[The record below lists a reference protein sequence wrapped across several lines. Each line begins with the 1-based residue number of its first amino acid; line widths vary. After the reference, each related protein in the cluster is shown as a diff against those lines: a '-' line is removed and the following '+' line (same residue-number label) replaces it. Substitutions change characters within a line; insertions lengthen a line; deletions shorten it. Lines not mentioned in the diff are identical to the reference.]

1 MVLIYPFKKLPG
13 KKGAQIKTP
22 SIPITFVG
30 NSSLKLGEIALVD
43 SGADCS
49 IIPRGLAELLNL
61 DLSGPKNPSWGLS
74 GEAIECVETE
84 VELRIGNARNNYNF
98 TIPILVSPNDECP
111 IILGRRTFFE
121 KFKITFDGKHGKLI
135 LKEYPKGDY

>member
-1 MVLIYPFKKLPG
+1 MSLTYHFKKLPG

-22 SIPITFVG
+22 SIPITFDG
-30 NSSLKLGEIALVD
+30 DSSLKLGEIALVD

-61 DLSGPKNPSWGLS
+61 DLSGPKSPSWGLT
-74 GEAIECVETE
+74 GEAIECVETK
-84 VELRIGNARNNYNF
+84 VKLRIGNARTNYEM

-121 KFKITFDGKHGKLI
+121 RFKITFDGKHGKLI
-135 LKEYPKGDY
+135 LKEYPKKDY